1 MLDLVKLG
9 LLLGLTVFLLM
20 RKWDLGLVLLL
31 DAALVALLFLYPP
44 LSLIASALRGLV
56 TPATL
61 NLAGAVFLVLLLAEL
76 LRRVQAMEKM
86 VAALQVVIPDSRI
99 VLALIPMVI
108 GLMPMLGGA
117 MFAAP
122 MVNEIGT
129 RLNLS
134 AARKTFVNYWFRHV
148 MEFVFPLYS
157 SLLMISALIE
167 VSPYAV
173 IRVSYPLSIA
183 ALAGGIL
190 WGMVGI
196 PRQRSEDRGRA
207 RGTAW
212 RDLLNSTWPLL
223 LVILLVVV
231 LKLNMLLSLA
241 GTIGLLA
248 LVKRIPPAKWLDV
261 LKRSFPPR
269 TFSAIFGVMIFKQVV
284 EDAGAVEATPA
295 AMASLGLPS
304 LLVVF
309 LVPHLCG
316 LLTGTAAAG
325 LALSVPLVAP
335 LLNGTALG
343 LIPGGVWMFVGSFSG
358 VLISPLHLCLA
369 LTQDYFGASWGRL
382 YRAILPATVLVIA
395 ATLGILFLNSGA

>member
-1 MLDLVKLG
+1 MLDLAKLA
-9 LLLGLTVFLLM
+9 LLLGFTIFLLM

-44 LSLIASALRGLV
+44 LSLVTSAFRGLV
-56 TPATL
+56 APQTL

-108 GLMPMLGGA
+108 GLMPMVGGA

-129 RLNLS
+129 RLKLS
-134 AARKTFVNYWFRHV
+134 AERKTFINYWFRHT

-157 SLLMISALIE
+157 SLLMISALIG
-167 VSPYAV
+167 VSPNAV

-190 WGMVGI
+190 WGMVGVR
-196 PRQRSEDRGRA
+196 RQRAAGRSEPRA
-207 RGTAW
+207 AGW
-212 RDLLNSTWPLL
+212 KDLLNSTWPLL
-223 LVILLVVV
+223 LVILAVVV
-231 LKLNMLLSLA
+231 IKVDMLLSLL
-241 GTIGLLA
+241 GIIVLFVG
-248 LVKRIPPAKWLDV
+248 VKRIPPSQWLDV
-261 LKRSFPPR
+261 LKRSFPLR
-269 TFSAIFGVMIFKQVV
+269 TFSAIFGVMVFKQVV
-284 EDAGAVEATPA
+284 EDAGAVEAIPA
-295 AMASLGLPS
+295 AMAGLGLPP

-325 LALSVPLVAP
+325 LALSVPLVSP
-335 LLNGTALG
+335 LLEGTALG

-382 YRAILPATVLVIA
+382 YRSILPATALVVA
-395 ATLGILFLNSGA
+395 AAAAILFLNTA